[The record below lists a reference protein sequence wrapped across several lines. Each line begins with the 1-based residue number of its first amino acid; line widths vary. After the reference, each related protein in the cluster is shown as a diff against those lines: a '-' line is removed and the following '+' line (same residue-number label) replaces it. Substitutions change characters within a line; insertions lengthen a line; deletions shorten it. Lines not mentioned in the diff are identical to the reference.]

1 VQFVFKTNIGDFSM
15 CLFFFEHELHELHEC
30 RLMVNALGVIESPE
44 CLTTSF
50 VKFVL
55 FVFKKKYW

>member
-1 VQFVFKTNIGDFSM
+1 M

>member
-1 VQFVFKTNIGDFSM
+1 
-15 CLFFFEHELHELHEC
+15 
-30 RLMVNALGVIESPE
+30 MVNALGVIESPE